1 MNRNFFNISILSL
14 EKQTLET
21 ISIKSKDQQTI
32 SKPQEDG
39 ARRSRIVA
47 RVLEEVYFFVFSIIH
62 QEEEEELGLEEEEE
76 EEFEVPKKGIPSKEE
91 ETDSEYEYEYDESE
105 DEGTAF
111 ALRHRPVF
119 IPKVRSIKRV

>member
-39 ARRSRIVA
+39 TRRSRIVA
-47 RVLEEVYFFVFSIIH
+47 RALEEVYFFVFSIIH
-62 QEEEEELGLEEEEE
+62 QEEEEELGLEEEE

-119 IPKVRSIKRV
+119 IPKVRSIKKV

>member
-39 ARRSRIVA
+39 TRRSHIVA
-47 RVLEEVYFFVFSIIH
+47 RALEEVYFFVFSIIH

-76 EEFEVPKKGIPSKEE
+76 EFEVPKKGIPSKEE
-91 ETDSEYEYEYDESE
+91 ENESEYEYEYDESE

-119 IPKVRSIKRV
+119 IPKVRSIKKV